1 MTLKRI
7 VAEEEWELMSL
18 CLLLGMLR
26 SSLAM
31 PEDALTELL
40 EVLEGD
46 PDE

>member
-1 MTLKRI
+1 MTLDRI

-26 SSLAM
+26 SSQDM

-40 EVLEGD
+40 EILEGD

>member
-1 MTLKRI
+1 MTLERI

-18 CLLLGMLR
+18 CLLVGMLR

-46 PDE
+46 LDD

>member
-1 MTLKRI
+1 MTLDHI

-31 PEDALTELL
+31 PEDAMTELL
-40 EVLEGD
+40 EVLEGEL
-46 PDE
+46 DE

>member
-1 MTLKRI
+1 MTLDWI
-7 VAEEEWELMSL
+7 VAEEEWELMAL
-18 CLLLGMLR
+18 CLLLGMFR

-46 PDE
+46 LDE

>member
-1 MTLKRI
+1 MTLDRL

-26 SSLAM
+26 SSLTM

-46 PDE
+46 LDG

>member
-1 MTLKRI
+1 MTLDQI

-18 CLLLGMLR
+18 CLLLGMFR
-26 SSLAM
+26 SSLTV

-40 EVLEGD
+40 EVLEGE